1 LRRQADDRR
10 RKIEMAEPEDLIIDG
25 AYIASRLARNAWRR
39 YAPPPPEKILRLA
52 DVRGRIELFLNAL
65 FEAPI
70 AVATANPP
78 APVSWLGRLAGR
90 APHPCADALPGTD
103 GVRIYLPPVIAAP
116 GDRDDAVGAYLLLAV
131 EQASRLTRGST
142 TMMRGIEDDEIRD
155 RFLLADAVAVDR
167 WIVREVAGLVPWLRA
182 ARQDAL
188 EQRSGMNQR
197 CARERA
203 LETRIRE
210 VLALDPLAPY
220 DALPVCATAGEAR
233 AWAAAVPCTDRT
245 GPAYHGISPA
255 WYWGRPVA
263 SAGAIRPAALHEKQG
278 VAHRVATRRR
288 VAEMRRR
295 PRIREAEED
304 EDDSRTG
311 TWVIRTDEPQ
321 ESVEDP
327 FGLQRPADRADEAD
341 PEALGDSLAE
351 LPEAR
356 VVRTPGAAREVLR
369 AGDDVMPR
377 TARRADPTPIRTGIA
392 YPEWDF
398 HSGTYRTPGAIVRE
412 TAPALG
418 AEDWAASALARH
430 ASLVRRVRTRFE
442 RLRPRR
448 TRIGRQAD
456 GPDVDIAEFVNA
468 AADARAGGMVEDRLY
483 VDVRPARRELTVALL
498 VDVSASTDSWVSG
511 HQRILDVEKDALLVV
526 CEALAA
532 LGDPHAIFAFS
543 GESAEHVSVV
553 PLKRFTEVT
562 DAAVGRRIA
571 ALEADGYTRIGAAV
585 RHTTAALSVRPT
597 ERRLLLLL
605 SDGKPNDVDAY
616 EGPYGVEDARQAI
629 AEARAQ
635 NVKVFCLTVDREA
648 PRYAT
653 RIFGRAGFTVLRRAD
668 QLPEVLIEVLRRLV
682 RRST

>member
-1 LRRQADDRR
+1 
-10 RKIEMAEPEDLIIDG
+10 MAEPEDLIIDG

-39 YAPPPPEKILRLA
+39 YAPPPPERILRLA

-90 APHPCADALPGTD
+90 APDPRADALPGTD

-116 GDRDDAVGAYLLLAV
+116 GDRDDALGTYLLLAV

-142 TMMRGIEDDEIRD
+142 TVMRGIEDDEIRN

-167 WIVREVAGLVPWLRA
+167 WIVREVTGLVPWLRA

-188 EQRSGMNQR
+188 EQRRGVNQR
-197 CARERA
+197 CERERA

-220 DALPVCATAGEAR
+220 DALPVCATAGEAL
-233 AWAAAVPCTDRT
+233 AWAAAVPCTDRN
-245 GPAYHGISPA
+245 GPAYRGIRPA

-263 SAGAIRPAALHEKQG
+263 LAGAIRPAELHEKQG
-278 VAHRVATRRR
+278 VPHRVATRRR

-295 PRIREAEED
+295 PRMREAEED

-356 VVRTPGAAREVLR
+356 VVRTAGAAREVLR

-377 TARRADPTPIRTGIA
+377 TARRSDPTLIRTGIS

-468 AADARAGGMVEDRLY
+468 AADARAGGIVEDRLY

-511 HQRILDVEKDALLVV
+511 HQRIVDVEKS
-526 CEALAA
+526 AA
-532 LGDPHAIFAFS
+532 RRVR
-543 GESAEHVSVV
+543 SARGAGRSACDLCFFRRGRRTRFGR

-562 DAAVGRRIA
+562 DAAVRRRIA
-571 ALEADGYTRIGAAV
+571 ALEADGYTRIGAAI
-585 RHTTAALSVRPT
+585 RHATAALSVRPT

-616 EGPYGVEDARQAI
+616 KGPYGVEDARQAI

-635 NVKVFCLTVDREA
+635 NVNVFCLTVDREA

-682 RRST
+682 RRSA